1 MRKRISP
8 LIALILVMG
17 FSTYVSPTSASSS
30 QSQTAVSELRICP
43 KYVFLGMRGSGQKLQ
58 PGSDVGVFG
67 PELASLLS
75 ELKKI
80 PAFVGNL
87 ESNYPDAASYKAV
100 GVGLNEEY
108 VNEVR
113 NVAPIALTNLFM
125 SYIKRCE
132 SDTKFILAGYSQGAY
147 AVHYLVTSLEKPS
160 TPPELKNRILAAIT
174 LANPGNPK
182 TGLMAYLEALEDSR
196 VGKDANDL
204 LFLCA
209 WAAEVTKKNCE
220 KFWGLLAKNAV
231 NDVLPAPKVIPM
243 FSYYKK
249 QDLVADISSN
259 ISFKLLLKTIPEF
272 YAVVIPAAFASYF
285 SMAKTHSSYCPKSG
299 PSSKP
304 PTDKCSDSNNAD
316 FVKKSTKYVI
326 DQLGKQK

>member
-1 MRKRISP
+1 
-8 LIALILVMG
+8 
-17 FSTYVSPTSASSS
+17 
-30 QSQTAVSELRICP
+30 
-43 KYVFLGMRGSGQKLQ
+43 
-58 PGSDVGVFG
+58 
-67 PELASLLS
+67 
-75 ELKKI
+75 
-80 PAFVGNL
+80 
-87 ESNYPDAASYKAV
+87 
-100 GVGLNEEY
+100 
-108 VNEVR
+108 
-113 NVAPIALTNLFM
+113 
-125 SYIKRCE
+125 
-132 SDTKFILAGYSQGAY
+132 
-147 AVHYLVTSLEKPS
+147 
-160 TPPELKNRILAAIT
+160 
-174 LANPGNPK
+174 
-182 TGLMAYLEALEDSR
+182 